1 MIRLSSVFMSSPKF
15 PPGQILATPGAINA
29 LGECHQN
36 PLAFLARHLAGDW
49 GELSDGDRQLND
61 QAVLDGSR
69 IFSAYRTKTGTKLW
83 VITDATDENGERSV
97 TTILLPEE
105 Y

>member
-1 MIRLSSVFMSSPKF
+1 MIRLSSTFMTAPRF
-15 PPGQILATPGAINA
+15 PLGQILATPGALNA

-36 PLAFLARHLAGDW
+36 LLSFLARHSTGDW
-49 GELSDGDRQLND
+49 GVLSNEDRELNEIAID
-61 QAVLDGSR
+61 DGSR
-69 IFSAYRTKTGTKLW
+69 ILSAYRTNNGTKLW
-83 VITDATDENGERSV
+83 IITDATDENGKRSA

>member
-1 MIRLSSVFMSSPKF
+1 MIRLSSIFMSAPKF
-15 PPGQILATPGAINA
+15 PLGQILATHGALEA
-29 LGECHQN
+29 LGQCHQN
-36 PLAFLARHLAGDW
+36 PLGFLARHSTGDW
-49 GELSDGDRQLND
+49 GELSDADRELNEH
-61 QAVLDGSR
+61 AVIDGSR

-83 VITDATDENGERSV
+83 VITDAMDENDQRSV